1 MPKDFARRAGSSTG
15 RGSRNTKKRQPAKR
29 VSPKAR
35 VLFHGPSFATGA
47 LVGAAI
53 VILTAYG
60 PELLQMSDTAPAA
73 AEADTTHPQPLE
85 FTFPDALKHSEVA
98 ADPEPYAVPEE
109 QKQSLH
115 SIYSIQAASFR
126 NKEDADQLRARLLL
140 QNMQARTAAS
150 RVNGQ
155 TWYRVVVG
163 PFQGRLE
170 ADRAMTRLR
179 EQGLSAIRLRE
190 D

>member
-1 MPKDFARRAGSSTG
+1 MPKDFAGRTSSSARASS
-15 RGSRNTKKRQPAKR
+15 RKTKRKPTKQANPRQ
-29 VSPKAR
+29 R

-60 PELLQMSDTAPAA
+60 PELLQVPESQPPLT
-73 AEADTTHPQPLE
+73 EANREPPPLE
-85 FTFPDALKHSEVA
+85 FTFPDALQNSEVK
-98 ADPEPYAVPEE
+98 ADPEPYAVPAE
-109 QKQSLH
+109 QRQNLDR
-115 SIYSIQAASFR
+115 IYNIQAASFR
-126 NKEDADQLRARLLL
+126 NKSDADQLRARLLL
-140 QNMQARTAAS
+140 ENLPARTAAS

-163 PFQGRLE
+163 PITGRLD

-179 EQGLSAIRLRE
+179 EQGLSAIQFSE
-190 D
+190 E

>member
-1 MPKDFARRAGSSTG
+1 MPKDFAGRTSSSARRSSRTA
-15 RGSRNTKKRQPAKR
+15 KRKPAKR
-29 VSPKAR
+29 SNPRQR

-47 LVGAAI
+47 LVGAAL

-60 PELLQMSDTAPAA
+60 PELLQLPEAA
-73 AEADTTHPQPLE
+73 APQNEDTPSQRQPLE
-85 FTFPDALKHSEVA
+85 FTFPDALKNSEVK

-109 QKQSLH
+109 QRRSLNQV
-115 SIYSIQAASFR
+115 YNIQAASFR
-126 NKEDADQLRARLLL
+126 DKVDADQLRARLLL
-140 QNMQARTAAS
+140 ENLPAHVDAS

-163 PFQGRLE
+163 PVQGRVE

-179 EQGLSAIRLRE
+179 SQGLSAIRFSE
-190 D
+190 E

>member
-1 MPKDFARRAGSSTG
+1 MPKDFAGRTRGTSAGG
-15 RGSRNTKKRQPAKR
+15 KRKTTTRSGANRSQARP
-29 VSPKAR
+29 R

-47 LVGAAI
+47 LVGAAV

-60 PELLQMSDTAPAA
+60 PELLQVKDSPPAA
-73 AEADTTHPQPLE
+73 VEPAAVERPALE
-85 FTFPDALKHSEVA
+85 FTFPDTLRNSEVK

-109 QKQSLH
+109 ERQNLERV
-115 SIYSIQAASFR
+115 YSIQAASFR
-126 NKEDADQLRARLLL
+126 DKRDADQLRARLLL
-140 QNMQARTAAS
+140 ENLPAATSAS

-163 PFQGRLE
+163 PFNGRRE

-179 EQGLSAIRLRE
+179 EQGLSAIRLRT